1 MLHEDPENLQKG
13 KILFFAWQ
21 FDVFCSEFGKKDRV
35 PQPPFFVG
43 EPGRLS

>member
-1 MLHEDPENLQKG
+1 MKPLKVSGAGE
-13 KILFFAWQ
+13 ILFFAWQ
-21 FDVFCSEFGKKDRV
+21 FDVFCSEFGKKDRL